1 MPMKKILIVCI
12 MIITIASFS
21 FAQIYIGEGEGRDGI
36 VRISLHYV
44 DYAAYNYLF
53 RIDGVSVFMD
63 EDNIT
68 SLKDALEKFCEW
80 EALAIFEQAS
90 ITRTISSIS
99 FSSYHYDHVFFNQP
113 LVFYLVFT
121 GGPLRQTGSRG
132 AFLRQT
138 SSEDN
143 IEDEDEAPP
152 MIYSLFIDSSLERI
166 PPFRISSNDVEE
178 LLFALSPE
186 NLAEAWLAHE
196 RQRALED
203 LFF

>member
-1 MPMKKILIVCI
+1 MKKILIVCI
-12 MIITIASFS
+12 MIITAASFS
-21 FAQIYIGEGEGRDGI
+21 FAQIYIGEGEGRNGT

-44 DYAAYNYLF
+44 DYANYNYLF
-53 RIDGVSVFMD
+53 RIDEVSVFMD
-63 EDNIT
+63 EDNIA

-80 EALAIFEQAS
+80 EALAISEQAV

-99 FSSYHYDHVFFNQP
+99 FSSYHFDHVFFNQP

-121 GGPLRQTGSRG
+121 GGPVRQRGVSG
-132 AFLRQT
+132 AFLRQA
-138 SSEDN
+138 SSEDD
-143 IEDEDEAPP
+143 IEEEGETPP
-152 MIYSLFIDSSLERI
+152 MIYSLFIDTSADRI
-166 PPFRISSNDVEE
+166 TPFRISSNDVEE

-186 NLAEAWLAHE
+186 NLAEAWLAYE